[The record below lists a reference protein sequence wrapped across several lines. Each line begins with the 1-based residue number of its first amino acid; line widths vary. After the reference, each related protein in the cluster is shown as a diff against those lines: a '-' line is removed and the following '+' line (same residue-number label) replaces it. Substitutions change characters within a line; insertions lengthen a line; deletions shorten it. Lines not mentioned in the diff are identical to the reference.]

1 MVASIR
7 STIGWAVS
15 KDSTFSQDGHNKT
28 DQKMTDHGTRY
39 FRKTNEQAR
48 INFETCSCE
57 DGRCALLADARRDGK
72 GLSHSPHHERL
83 IAHTGLTLSFQQQGP
98 GVDMVM
104 AHKFV
109 LPERGGERVSYAQ
122 KSPGLPDGKKASTT
136 WGARKF
142 VTCDEL
148 RFSSANGLTND
159 VLVELAFYDIARWE
173 PDSVTGMSSDED
185 SFIGNENTSN
195 NDSDDEMTRLPPAAH
210 RASRSA
216 SSPPSPL
223 GTPEASV
230 QLLSESPLMLV
241 FDNFLTA
248 KECDDLMALAQPD
261 LRRSRV
267 TDGKLSEG
275 RTSSSTFL
283 TGSRSDA
290 PVVRLIERR
299 ILRAAVTVGQ
309 IIATRTNRGG
319 GCAGNV
325 DLFRKDES
333 GNEDEGGRLARGL
346 IRRNDTANERKQTQE
361 QETPP
366 LSSAATPLV
375 GAEPMQ
381 VVRYDKGEMYT
392 AHYDNKQGCV
402 RRAATFMMYLN
413 DVETG
418 TYWAFPKSVSTSFS
432 RTTR

>member
-1 MVASIR
+1 
-7 STIGWAVS
+7 
-15 KDSTFSQDGHNKT
+15 
-28 DQKMTDHGTRY
+28 
-39 FRKTNEQAR
+39 
-48 INFETCSCE
+48 
-57 DGRCALLADARRDGK
+57 
-72 GLSHSPHHERL
+72 
-83 IAHTGLTLSFQQQGP
+83 
-98 GVDMVM
+98 
-104 AHKFV
+104 
-109 LPERGGERVSYAQ
+109 
-122 KSPGLPDGKKASTT
+122 
-136 WGARKF
+136 
-142 VTCDEL
+142 
-148 RFSSANGLTND
+148 
-159 VLVELAFYDIARWE
+159 
-173 PDSVTGMSSDED
+173 
-185 SFIGNENTSN
+185 
-195 NDSDDEMTRLPPAAH
+195 
-210 RASRSA
+210 
-216 SSPPSPL
+216 
-223 GTPEASV
+223 
-230 QLLSESPLMLV
+230 
-241 FDNFLTA
+241 
-248 KECDDLMALAQPD
+248 MALAQPD

-299 ILRAAVTVGQ
+299 ILRAAVAVGQ

-366 LSSAATPLV
+366 LSSAATPP
-375 GAEPMQ
+375 GRRRAHAGRE
-381 VVRYDKGEMYT
+381 VRQRRDVHRALRQQT
-392 AHYDNKQGCV
+392 RLR

>member
-1 MVASIR
+1 M
-7 STIGWAVS
+7 
-15 KDSTFSQDGHNKT
+15 
-28 DQKMTDHGTRY
+28 
-39 FRKTNEQAR
+39 
-48 INFETCSCE
+48 
-57 DGRCALLADARRDGK
+57 
-72 GLSHSPHHERL
+72 P
-83 IAHTGLTLSFQQQGP
+83 
-98 GVDMVM
+98 
-104 AHKFV
+104 
-109 LPERGGERVSYAQ
+109 LP
-122 KSPGLPDGKKASTT
+122 
-136 WGARKF
+136 
-142 VTCDEL
+142 
-148 RFSSANGLTND
+148 
-159 VLVELAFYDIARWE
+159 
-173 PDSVTGMSSDED
+173 
-185 SFIGNENTSN
+185 
-195 NDSDDEMTRLPPAAH
+195 
-210 RASRSA
+210 
-216 SSPPSPL
+216 
-223 GTPEASV
+223 
-230 QLLSESPLMLV
+230 
-241 FDNFLTA
+241 
-248 KECDDLMALAQPD
+248 QPD
-261 LRRSRV
+261 LRRSPF
-267 TDGKLSEG
+267 TDSNLSPG

-283 TGSRSDA
+283 PVSLRSS
-290 PVVRLIERR
+290 PFLRLHSRR
-299 ILRAAVTVGQ
+299 ILRAAVAVGQ

-319 GCAGNV
+319 GCASNV

>member
-1 MVASIR
+1 
-7 STIGWAVS
+7 
-15 KDSTFSQDGHNKT
+15 
-28 DQKMTDHGTRY
+28 
-39 FRKTNEQAR
+39 
-48 INFETCSCE
+48 
-57 DGRCALLADARRDGK
+57 
-72 GLSHSPHHERL
+72 
-83 IAHTGLTLSFQQQGP
+83 
-98 GVDMVM
+98 MVM

-159 VLVELAFYDIARWE
+159 VLVELAFYDVARGE

-299 ILRAAVTVGQ
+299 ILRAAVAVGQ

-319 GCAGNV
+319 GCASNG

-333 GNEDEGGRLARGL
+333 GNEDEAGRLARGL

-432 RTTR
+432 RTAR